1 MTLRHC
7 VIFIVPFF
15 LVPLIGCTAVTSKS
29 NERTGSLLWVSNASR
44 VDFDDLYELHREVSG
59 PAGKVSRYEGF
70 YDQYIEGLYKIPK
83 NLQHGI
89 CLSPEAEW
97 MIYFPHSTLVEIES
111 LLGDMT
117 SWDKPSTNDRFR
129 KLKIELRGMIEG
141 KWLDV
146 LRDES
151 RKPKWIM
158 ASGYNNLVS
167 KPFNSKQSEITV
179 EELDQRLKDGGPLPR
194 MAIYKV
200 HKDMRPDKGQKPIY
214 FSSFDDLA
222 KSDLITGILEGNR
235 EPVLAIMKAVLKEY
249 KTIPK
254 DDSRSSLKGINFSAK
269 GDNAALVNNPQR
281 IKLAENTPFYTTGWY
296 ALRYF
301 TMDPPRIGMRLITER
316 AVNEGNNCL
325 GKEEEYILYLYD
337 DKDEHIGEAR
347 LQLE

>member
-1 MTLRHC
+1 MKARHC
-7 VIFIVPFF
+7 VVFILPFF
-15 LVPLIGCTAVTSKS
+15 LVSLISCTTVTSKS
-29 NERTGSLLWVSNASR
+29 DERTESLLWVSNASR
-44 VDFDDLYELHREVSG
+44 VNFNDLYELHREVGG
-59 PAGKVSRYEGF
+59 PVGKVPRYEGF
-70 YDQYIEGLYKIPK
+70 YDQYKEGSYKIPK

-97 MIYFPHSTLVEIES
+97 MIYFPINTQDEIKS
-111 LLGDMT
+111 LLADMT
-117 SWDKPSTNDRFR
+117 SWDKPKFNDRIR
-129 KLKIELRGMIEG
+129 NLKIELRGMIEG

-151 RKPKWIM
+151 RKPNWIM
-158 ASGYNNLVS
+158 ASGDNNVVS
-167 KPFNSKQSEITV
+167 NSFNSRNSEITV
-179 EELDQRLKDGGPLPR
+179 KELDKRLKNGGSLPR
-194 MAIYKV
+194 IAIYKV
-200 HKDMRPDKGQKPIY
+200 HEDKRPDKGQKPMY

-222 KSDLITGILEGNR
+222 KSDLIRGILEGNR
-235 EPVLAIMKAVLKEY
+235 EPVLAIMKAVLKKY

-254 DDSRSSLKGINFSAK
+254 DGSGSSLKGVNFSAK

-325 GKEEEYILYLYD
+325 GKVEE
-337 DKDEHIGEAR
+337 
-347 LQLE
+347 